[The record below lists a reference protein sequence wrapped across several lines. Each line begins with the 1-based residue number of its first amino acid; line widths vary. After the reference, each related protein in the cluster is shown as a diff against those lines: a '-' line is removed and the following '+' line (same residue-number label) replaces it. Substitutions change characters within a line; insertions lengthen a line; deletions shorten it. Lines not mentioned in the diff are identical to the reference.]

1 MRICYILSSIPGS
14 GKTTWAKNF
23 KACNLNTFIVSSD
36 EIRKELGGTYQY
48 FKEEERVWKIFF
60 SRGNKIAKEHK
71 DCNVILDSTCINDY
85 YRHLYF
91 MKTNAFDKHV
101 LVLFDVPFSECRKR
115 NKNRIIEKQ
124 VPDFAFDDLLKRFKK
139 PSKEIIE
146 EFDDYLII
154 SN

>member
-60 SRGNKIAKEHK
+60 SRSPRKGKLFPLALPPSRCCTSGVIILGREHFICFTGIFSVPNPCLS
-71 DCNVILDSTCINDY
+71 DVI
-85 YRHLYF
+85 
-91 MKTNAFDKHV
+91 MAFHPYSDNFCS
-101 LVLFDVPFSECRKR
+101 L
-115 NKNRIIEKQ
+115 
-124 VPDFAFDDLLKRFKK
+124 FKK
-139 PSKEIIE
+139 QKHKSVLCCFFFFKSPWSK
-146 EFDDYLII
+146 
-154 SN
+154 